1 MSLMLSVRN
10 KPFTLSIVVTK
21 VAAPSQREISHLGE
35 KFGETG
41 AGKNIYKIG
50 GRKRAR

>member
-1 MSLMLSVRN
+1 MLSVRN
-10 KPFTLSIVVTK
+10 KPFTLSVVMMK
-21 VAAPSQREISHLGE
+21 VAAPSRRDISHFGE